1 MKPEVWM
8 IQIRDNPVSMYY
20 RGRVEESWK
29 DYDLKFY
36 DAVTPKDFENENFNH
51 FLNFGKKRD
60 TIDFSLTEKAVW
72 YSHVNLW
79 VKARRKPILII
90 EHDALLVEPIDSD
103 WFENDMVCF
112 GHTGKRKALLP
123 GLAYYLTPDLAKR
136 MVNDVKNISKI
147 TWNSDGTINEY
158 CRKYGAIESSHVM
171 QVNNRS
177 LGTTIEHPK
186 S

>member
-29 DYDLKFY
+29 DYNVKFY
-36 DAVTPKDFENENFNH
+36 DAVTPKDFESENFNH
-51 FLNFGKKRD
+51 FLNFGKKRG
-60 TIDFSLTEKAVW
+60 TIEFSPTEKAVW

-90 EHDALLVEPIDSD
+90 EHDALLVEPIDAD

-112 GHTGKRKALLP
+112 GHTGKHKKLLP
-123 GLAYYLTPDLAKR
+123 GLAYYMTPDLARR
-136 MVNDVKNISKI
+136 MVNDVKNIGNI

-158 CRKYGAIESSHVM
+158 CRKYGAIESRHVM